1 MEERKLYSC
10 FYCLSQH
17 SSWCPATSS
26 EKLASESSVCLWI
39 SGPTF
44 WGDPEVMLE
53 KNSHLRLRSE
63 GTRGWQWMF
72 LKETQFSFAIGP
84 GRGCSHGDVVLPGMN
99 LPHRCHTVQRYKGGQ
114 GGRTGN
120 GCRQCC
126 AGTLFLCCHQE
137 FTLLEIRHDVN
148 IYTLGIGR
156 QYKPRLPTPKLTVQH
171 FPAHHCMWVLDSDC
185 PLNILLQ
192 RGHGRGH
199 GKP

>member
-1 MEERKLYSC
+1 M
-10 FYCLSQH
+10 
-17 SSWCPATSS
+17 
-26 EKLASESSVCLWI
+26 CLWI

-44 WGDPEVMLE
+44 LGDPEVMLE
-53 KNSHLRLRSE
+53 KNSHMRLRSE

-120 GCRQCC
+120 GCRRCC
-126 AGTLFLCCHQE
+126 AETLFLCCHQE

-156 QYKPRLPTPKLTVQH
+156 QYKPRLPTPKLTVQR